1 MTTGPSLARKG
12 IQIMLNPTVD
22 GPDEQGKRWLQAKVQ
37 GILAGGPG
45 RLAPPASA
53 REPSISWGEQETTS
67 KTLFFLLEGEPAPR
81 CLPFPGSSIDDCG
94 ARGTHNERQ
103 RATRYISY
111 QLRAMGLM

>member
-1 MTTGPSLARKG
+1 
-12 IQIMLNPTVD
+12 MLNPTVD

-37 GILAGGPG
+37 AILAGGPW
-45 RLAPPASA
+45 RLAPPAA
-53 REPSISWGEQETTS
+53 AHEPSIAWGEQGTTN

-81 CLPFPGSSIDDCG
+81 CLAFPGSSIDDCG